1 MTKNQFWKGSI
12 FLYFFHLIWPS
23 IKTFYNKTSL
33 CEHVTLSN
41 CVDHVPPIDV
51 ISRTG
56 GWGEWRAQWGLS
68 GGIGGVSLAFLF
80 VSLRTE
86 GNNNVWMG
94 KVIWEKYIR
103 YYMHVV
109 SFEEVSKQDIPKR
122 MIISWIDWPMVCIG
136 GIGSCCMP
144 LIWRWK
150 ESITIHMHRY
160 HPCQLRFTIHLYS
173 FVPNIYLIRRHNA
186 KISVIGV

>member
-1 MTKNQFWKGSI
+1 MLPFPI
-12 FLYFFHLIWPS
+12 VLIMCPQLMWLAELGAEG
-23 IKTFYNKTSL
+23 N
-33 CEHVTLSN
+33 
-41 CVDHVPPIDV
+41 
-51 ISRTG
+51 
-56 GWGEWRAQWGLS
+56 GELNEGYPGEQR
-68 GGIGGVSLAFLF
+68 GVSLAFLF
-80 VSLRTE
+80 ISLRTE
-86 GNNNVWMG
+86 GNNNVWTG

-103 YYMHVV
+103 CYMHVV
-109 SFEEVSKQDIPKR
+109 SFEEVLKQDIPKR
-122 MIISWIDWPMVCIG
+122 MIISWIDWPMVCTG

-186 KISVIGV
+186 